1 MTGEEQS
8 EGVGLQAG
16 RSEAEVLLDKR
27 QGGDEMAEGEEG
39 TGSRD
44 FKNTIWWEEG
54 KSFPDI
60 CWFVEL
66 GRWKCF
72 AEGI

>member
-1 MTGEEQS
+1 
-8 EGVGLQAG
+8 
-16 RSEAEVLLDKR
+16 
-27 QGGDEMAEGEEG
+27 MAEGEEG

-44 FKNTIWWEEG
+44 FKSTIWWEEG
-54 KSFPDI
+54 KLFPDI

-66 GRWKCF
+66 GRWKCC